1 MSTFNFEIKDINLA
15 HSGIEKIEW
24 AYRNMPVL
32 RAI

>member
-1 MSTFNFEIKDINLA
+1 MGRFNFEVKDINLA